1 MNAVIVGKDVSK
13 DIKGKYL
20 KYNADTFLEDISNYK
35 VVVYVGE
42 DASLLKR
49 IAVDTRTANKSFV
62 YIGKCDPDYVLRKV
76 KGSKVYKTVSE
87 CPKVIVKT
95 PIVETPEVTIVESN
109 INESTEVL
117 DDATTTSGESL
128 VSRLFQ

>member
-20 KYNADTFLEDISNYK
+20 KYNAETFLEDISNYK

-42 DASLLKR
+42 DSSLLKR

-76 KGSKVYKTVSE
+76 RDSKVYKTVSE
-87 CPKVIVKT
+87 CPRAVVKASVI
-95 PIVETPEVTIVESN
+95 ETPEVTVVEPT
-109 INESTEVL
+109 IIESATL
-117 DDATTTSGESL
+117 DDDASTVGESL